1 MNKKIILVGGDPNS
15 INSEIIFKSW
25 KKIPKNIKKKIIL
38 ISNYNMLLDQFK
50 RLNYKV
56 NLMKIDNYYD
66 FPNTSKLKV
75 LNINLNYKNPFK
87 VSKKSSSI
95 FILKSLD
102 LAHKLGLK
110 KDVAG
115 IINCPINKNLLNKS
129 KIGVTEYFAT
139 KCAVND
145 NSEVMLIKN
154 KKLMVS
160 PLTTHLDIKSIPRKL
175 TQKLIIK
182 KIKVIDIWYKKEFN
196 KKAKIAIL
204 GLNPHNAE
212 LRKNSEEKKIIIPAI
227 KKLKNVNI
235 KIDGPYVSDT
245 IFINDYKKFDI
256 IVGMY
261 HDQVLAPFK
270 ALFKFDAINLTLGL
284 KYIRVSP
291 DHGVAIK
298 KIMKKNSSFLSLL
311 NCIKFINK

>member
-1 MNKKIILVGGDPNS
+1 
-15 INSEIIFKSW
+15 
-25 KKIPKNIKKKIIL
+25 
-38 ISNYNMLLDQFK
+38 
-50 RLNYKV
+50 
-56 NLMKIDNYYD
+56 
-66 FPNTSKLKV
+66 
-75 LNINLNYKNPFK
+75 
-87 VSKKSSSI
+87 
-95 FILKSLD
+95 
-102 LAHKLGLK
+102 
-110 KDVAG
+110 
-115 IINCPINKNLLNKS
+115 
-129 KIGVTEYFAT
+129 
-139 KCAVND
+139 
-145 NSEVMLIKN
+145 MLIKN

-227 KKLKNVNI
+227 KKLKIVNI